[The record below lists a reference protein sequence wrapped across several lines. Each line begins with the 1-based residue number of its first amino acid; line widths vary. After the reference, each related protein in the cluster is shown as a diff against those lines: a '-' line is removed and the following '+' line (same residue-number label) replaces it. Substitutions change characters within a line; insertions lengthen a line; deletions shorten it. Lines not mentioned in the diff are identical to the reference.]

1 MTTRSLL
8 TVAVQRAP
16 FAIIGVGN
24 ALMRDDAFGPT
35 MVRELEALPL
45 FAQLADR
52 VELVDAGT
60 AGFDLMHQLLGRE
73 RVLLLDAVAPRDGE
87 PAGTMRLIAH
97 DELLA
102 MSHHNARG
110 TPHEPSIL
118 AALHVADLAGALPQ
132 VTLVGVVPADTS
144 MGTDTSAAVRAA
156 MPKVAEWAAGW
167 ATGLATAGDGV
178 VGDGVM

>member
-1 MTTRSLL
+1 MTSTSLL
-8 TVAVQRAP
+8 TVTVQRAP
-16 FAIIGVGN
+16 FAIIRVGN

-35 MVRELEALPL
+35 MIRELEALPL
-45 FAQLADR
+45 FTQLADR

-87 PAGTMRLIAH
+87 PAGTLRVIEH

-118 AALHVADLAGALPQ
+118 AALHVADLAGALPH
-132 VTLVGVVPADTS
+132 VTLLGVVPADVS
-144 MGTDTSAAVRAA
+144 MGTDTSAAVREA
-156 MPKVAEWAAGW
+156 MPDVVAWAARW
-167 ATGLATAGDGV
+167 ATE
-178 VGDGVM
+178 

>member
-1 MTTRSLL
+1 MTNTSLL

-16 FAIIGVGN
+16 CAIIGVGN
-24 ALMRDDAFGPT
+24 ALMCDDAFGPA
-35 MVRELEALPL
+35 MIRELEGLPL
-45 FAQLADR
+45 FAQLGER

-87 PAGTMRLIAH
+87 PAGTMRLIEH

-132 VTLVGVVPADTS
+132 VTLLGVVPADVS
-144 MGTDTSAAVRAA
+144 MGTHTSEAVRAA
-156 MPKVAEWAAGW
+156 MPDVVAWAATW
-167 ATGLATAGDGV
+167 AAE
-178 VGDGVM
+178 